1 MRYFIMQ
8 TDDYENQL
16 LVCNSNMIVP
26 IVSMVLK
33 NNLSMFSV
41 ILERINN
48 YESTIFY
55 GLIFTV
61 FDAFQKNSLVV
72 MQSLNRRN

>member
-1 MRYFIMQ
+1 MQ

-26 IVSMVLK
+26 IVSTVLK
-33 NNLSMFSV
+33 NNLSIFSL

>member
-1 MRYFIMQ
+1 MQ

-26 IVSMVLK
+26 IVSTVLK
-33 NNLSMFSV
+33 NNLSIFSL

-55 GLIFTV
+55 GLIFTA